1 MTTNGMP
8 PPDGADKSLGEIVA
22 EVSEKASQLVRE
34 EIELAKAEV
43 TDKVSKLTRGAG
55 VAAAAGVF
63 LVFGVTMFFHGM
75 AWFLDDVFN
84 WEDNVWAG
92 FAVVTAVL
100 FLLAILAALLA
111 YRLFK
116 KGSPPTPDLAI
127 EEAKRTRA
135 ELEAQ
140 KIEHDQVQRTL
151 QRGKEVKVVVARERS
166 PEMIRA
172 EIEETR
178 RELAFS
184 VNDLRSKVTELT
196 NWRGQLVRNRKTAL
210 IGAAVAGF
218 VIGGG
223 VAATVSLITGR
234 R

>member
-1 MTTNGMP
+1 MTTDGLP
-8 PPDGADKSLGEIVA
+8 PQDTSSKSLGEIVG

-43 TDKVSKLTRGAG
+43 TDKLSKLTRGAA

-63 LVFGVTMFFHGM
+63 LIFGVTMFFHGL

-84 WEDNVWAG
+84 WEDNIWAG
-92 FAVVTAVL
+92 FAVVTGLL
-100 FLLAILAALLA
+100 FLLAILAGLLA

-140 KIEHDQVQRTL
+140 KIERDQVKRSL
-151 QRGKEVKVVVARERS
+151 ERGEEVK
-166 PEMIRA
+166 
-172 EIEETR
+172 T
-178 RELAFS
+178 
-184 VNDLRSKVTELT
+184 
-196 NWRGQLVRNRKTAL
+196 
-210 IGAAVAGF
+210 
-218 VIGGG
+218 
-223 VAATVSLITGR
+223 
-234 R
+234 